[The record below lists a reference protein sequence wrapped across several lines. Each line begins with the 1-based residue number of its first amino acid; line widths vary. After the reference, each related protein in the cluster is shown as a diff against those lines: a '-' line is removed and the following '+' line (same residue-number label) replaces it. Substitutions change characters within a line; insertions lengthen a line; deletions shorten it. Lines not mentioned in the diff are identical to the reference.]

1 MITFWSLVIEHQYHY
16 WLTELSRLQAASVS
30 PLDLPTVGTNAPYEG
45 PSMGGAGGHLSAKRI
60 LSCGWEVIRG
70 ACALPFKDEKA

>member
-45 PSMGGAGGHLSAKRI
+45 PSMGGGRWASFCQAHPVLWLGGHSG
-60 LSCGWEVIRG
+60 SMCSS
-70 ACALPFKDEKA
+70 F